1 MLNTLDHLTPR
12 QQAQLQHFVYKI
24 NRVIPSEKIICYG
37 SRTDRKRAWGCFHH
51 GDSRHDTVTYDLL
64 IIPRPES
71 RRPAPEILDMLDKQQ
86 SKKVHATFIVHFLPR
101 VNDAIEKGSRF
112 FSTLQRT
119 GITLYQESKIPLAT
133 PSPDLS
139 QADWLNEAREIWG
152 HAITRARLF
161 MDAAELYRSR
171 KAFAFSAFML
181 HQVMEHVAAGLLEA
195 LAGYRTSFHNIE
207 RLMDMLPI
215 VGFDGRY
222 FFPGNTSEEK
232 ALLEILRRSYSDAR
246 YKHEFA
252 VSEEVAD
259 ILYRRVKY
267 MLSTAE
273 IFYEQKIAAWAG
285 RVERVHVNTI
295 VFTQPLELALY
306 EESNH
311 LKNVI

>member
-12 QQAQLQHFVYKI
+12 QKAQLQHFVYKI
-24 NRVIPSEKIICYG
+24 NRAIPSEKIICYG

-51 GDSRHDTVTYDLL
+51 NDSRYDTVTYDLL

-71 RRPAPEILDMLDKQQ
+71 RRPAPEIIDMLDKQQ
-86 SKKVHATFIVHFLPR
+86 SKKVRATFIVHFLPC

-112 FSTLQRT
+112 FSTLQRS
-119 GITLYQESKIPLAT
+119 GITLYQENQEPLVA
-133 PSPDLS
+133 PVPNIS
-139 QADWLNEAREIWG
+139 QAVWLADARDIWG

-161 MDAAELYRSR
+161 MDAAELYRNS
-171 KAFAFSAFML
+171 KAYAFSAFML
-181 HQVMEHVAAGLLEA
+181 HQVVEHVAAGLLEA
-195 LAGYRTSFHNIE
+195 LAGYRTSFHNIV
-207 RLMDMLPI
+207 RLMDMMPI

-222 FFPGNTSEEK
+222 FFPGNTAEEK

-246 YKHEFA
+246 YKQEFA

-267 MLSTAE
+267 MLATAE
-273 IFYEQKIAAWAG
+273 VFYEQKMTARVS
-285 RVERVHVNTI
+285 RVERVHVHTLGL
-295 VFTQPLELALY
+295 TERLELMPN

-311 LKNVI
+311 LKNVV